1 MAIEFRGVHLE
12 PLHDLNAT
20 APGSAVIGVI
30 GQRGSGAGELLLAAA
45 GKEKPEAG
53 EVIAGGTRQYAGPYE
68 TPDWS
73 SADVWVVQHSL
84 AHLDA
89 LEREQARVA
98 MERLSAAGSTVLIG
112 SNEEELL
119 RTICDEVWWM
129 EQGQLARRGDP
140 GEVLDAYR
148 KAIVEQFAAWGE
160 RQPVPLNPAMRK
172 GDGRGEIV
180 SIETAG
186 ANGRASM
193 VLQSGEAVSVRV
205 TVRYRERVEDPVLGI
220 MIRTRVGLAVYG
232 TNTELEKVKIG
243 PCEAGEAVRA
253 AFEFRCD
260 LCPGDY
266 TLTAASHDPDGT
278 AHDWMDDAVGFVVAD
293 SRYTAGV
300 ANLHAKVTVEKTMEL
315 TSLPK

>member
-1 MAIEFRGVHLE
+1 MAIEFRGVDLA
-12 PLHDLNAT
+12 PLHNLNAT
-20 APGSAVIGVI
+20 APGGAVIGVI
-30 GQRGSGAGELLLAAA
+30 GQRGGGAGELLLVAA

-53 EVIAGGTRQYAGPYE
+53 EVLAGGTRQYAGPYE

-73 SADVWVVQHSL
+73 SADIWVVQHSL

-98 MERLSAAGSTVLIG
+98 IERLRAAGSTVLIG

-129 EQGQLARRGDP
+129 VEGRLERRGDP

-148 KAIVEQFAAWGE
+148 KSVVAQFVAWGE
-160 RQPVPLNPAMRK
+160 RQSVPLEPAMRK

-186 ANGRASM
+186 ASGRASM

-205 TVRYRERVEDPVLGI
+205 TVRYRARVEDPVLGI

-243 PCEAGEAVRA
+243 PCEPGEAITA
-253 AFEFRCD
+253 SFQFRCD

-266 TLTAASHDPDGT
+266 TLTAASHDSDGT

-300 ANLHAKVTVEKTMEL
+300 ANLRAKVTVEKKVEA

>member
-1 MAIEFRGVHLE
+1 MAIEFRGVHLL
-12 PLHDLNAT
+12 PLRDLNAT
-20 APGSAVIGVI
+20 APGGAVIGVI

-45 GKEKPEAG
+45 GKEKLESG
-53 EVIAGGTRQYAGPYE
+53 EVIVGGAREFAGPFE
-68 TPDWS
+68 TPEWAA
-73 SADVWVVQHSL
+73 ADVWVVQHSL

-98 MERLSAAGSTVLIG
+98 IERLRAAGCTVLIG
-112 SNEEELL
+112 SNEDELL
-119 RTICDEVWWM
+119 RVICDEVWWID
-129 EQGQLARRGDP
+129 QGRLAQRGDP
-140 GEVLDAYR
+140 DEVLDAYR
-148 KAIVEQFAAWGE
+148 KAVAEKFAAWGE
-160 RQPVPLNPAMRK
+160 TQPMPLEPAMRK

-186 ANGRASM
+186 ATGRASM
-193 VLQSGEAVSVRV
+193 VLQSGEDVSVRV
-205 TVRYRERVEDPVLGI
+205 TVKYRERVEDPVLGI

-243 PCEAGEAVRA
+243 RCEPGDTVTAV
-253 AFEFRCD
+253 FGFRCD

-266 TLTAASHDPDGT
+266 TLTVASHDPDGT

-300 ANLHAKVTVEKTMEL
+300 ANLRAKVTVEKRVEA

>member
-1 MAIEFRGVHLE
+1 MAIEFRGVHLA
-12 PLHDLNAT
+12 PLRDLNAV
-20 APGSAVIGVI
+20 APAAAVIGVI
-30 GQRGSGAGELLLAAA
+30 GQRGGGAGELLLAAA
-45 GKEKPEAG
+45 GKEKLEAG
-53 EVIAGGTRQYAGPYE
+53 EVIAGGARQYAGPYE
-68 TPDWS
+68 IPDWS
-73 SADVWVVQHSL
+73 NADVWVVQHSL

-98 MERLSAAGSTVLIG
+98 IERLRAAGSTVLIG

-148 KAIVEQFAAWGE
+148 KAIVRQFAAWGE
-160 RQPVPLNPAMRK
+160 KQSMPLEPAMRK

-186 ANGRASM
+186 QSGRPSM

-205 TVRYRERVEDPVLGI
+205 TVRYRGRVEDPVLGI

-232 TNTELEKVKIG
+232 TNTELERVKIG
-243 PCEAGEAVRA
+243 PCEAGEAVTA
-253 AFEFRCD
+253 NFQFRCD

-300 ANLHAKVTVEKTMEL
+300 ANLRANVTVEKKREP